1 MASNYH
7 GNCSNN
13 NHAKRNHSS
22 RTTCTSSSGRAY
34 QEPFAMQNTTK
45 EERPMSE
52 FGTTPLKDEEG
63 SSVRVVCMGSESS
76 SGIRQ
81 KQSRIYA
88 KERHHVSLATE
99 IVDMDKDDDDDD
111 DDDE

>member
-1 MASNYH
+1 
-7 GNCSNN
+7 
-13 NHAKRNHSS
+13 
-22 RTTCTSSSGRAY
+22 
-34 QEPFAMQNTTK
+34 
-45 EERPMSE
+45 MSE

-111 DDDE
+111 DE

>member
-1 MASNYH
+1 MASNFH

-52 FGTTPLKDEEG
+52 FGTTPLKDEALL
-63 SSVRVVCMGSESS
+63 
-76 SGIRQ
+76 SGL
-81 KQSRIYA
+81 YA
-88 KERHHVSLATE
+88 WEVNHCQGYDRSKAGYMPKNDIT
-99 IVDMDKDDDDDD
+99 
-111 DDDE
+111 